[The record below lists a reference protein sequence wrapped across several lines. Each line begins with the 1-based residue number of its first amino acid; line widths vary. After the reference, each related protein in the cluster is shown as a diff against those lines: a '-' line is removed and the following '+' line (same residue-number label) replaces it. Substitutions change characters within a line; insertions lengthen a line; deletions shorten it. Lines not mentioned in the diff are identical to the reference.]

1 MQHNCPRV
9 QISAVSL
16 SKFGTCV
23 QSVNRELGRGG
34 EAQKLLFPASSLF
47 DKIVRQQ
54 KEKKKQERIQSV
66 VLVFC
71 SFLSCVRNESGTEK
85 KKRKVKPAQ
94 SNCCPSFAKIG
105 VRQSM
110 KVIAS

>member
-1 MQHNCPRV
+1 MQYNCPRV

-23 QSVNRELGRGG
+23 QSVNGELGG
-34 EAQKLLFPASSLF
+34 KKPKSFFFPASSLF

-54 KEKKKQERIQSV
+54 KEKKKRMQSV

-71 SFLSCVRNESGTEK
+71 SFLSRVRNESGMEK
-85 KKRKVKPAQ
+85 KK
-94 SNCCPSFAKIG
+94 S
-105 VRQSM
+105 
-110 KVIAS
+110 

>member
-1 MQHNCPRV
+1 MFHMQHNCPRV

-54 KEKKKQERIQSV
+54 KEKKKKREFNLLYLCF
-66 VLVFC
+66 VL
-71 SFLSCVRNESGTEK
+71 SYL
-85 KKRKVKPAQ
+85 A
-94 SNCCPSFAKIG
+94 
-105 VRQSM
+105 
-110 KVIAS
+110 

>member
-23 QSVNRELGRGG
+23 QSVNRELGRVG

-54 KEKKKQERIQSV
+54 KEKKKTRENSICCTC
-66 VLVFC
+66 VLF
-71 SFLSCVRNESGTEK
+71 FLILREKRKRDGK
-85 KKRKVKPAQ
+85 KKEKLSLR
-94 SNCCPSFAKIG
+94 
-105 VRQSM
+105 R
-110 KVIAS
+110 VIVVHPLRRLE